1 MKGDN
6 VKKEFWKEG
15 EVDKGKNKEEV
26 ESLVYEI

>member
-1 MKGDN
+1 M
-6 VKKEFWKEG
+6 KKEFWKEG